1 MLLLCFC
8 CIKSGA
14 QCWLNIFLIHAIYAI
29 YHANHHIR
37 QRLSRYVGNFC
48 IAHTLNPPVIS
59 QNNVPLHWNWL
70 NDRGLFELAVVVVF
84 VVRHLGVPLFL
95 NFDQFGYASG
105 LLSLSAQSLF
115 WKSLT
120 WEGQSYLKEEKLLKV
135 ISIHRGLTTE
145 AIYRITWI
153 R

>member
-1 MLLLCFC
+1 MTKLIICEMLL
-8 CIKSGA
+8 
-14 QCWLNIFLIHAIYAI
+14 QPLNIFFIRTIYAI
-29 YHANHHIR
+29 YHTNHHIR

-48 IAHTLNPPVIS
+48 ISHTLNPPVIS

-105 LLSLSAQSLF
+105 LLSLGSELVLEVADVGRPIVP
-115 WKSLT
+115 
-120 WEGQSYLKEEKLLKV
+120 EGGKAPQSYFRME
-135 ISIHRGLTTE
+135 RFYT
-145 AIYRITWI
+145 
-153 R
+153 